1 MTASSTF
8 GARTTA
14 GLLVSVTLLIGGC
27 SSTDLI
33 KNCCYDGDEAV
44 VYLDEVEFVAA
55 DGSVSAFADVYPGF
69 TSQDRFL
76 TTSFPFRK
84 VNNAEVVY
92 DALVLPLNLYDANKN
107 GFMEEPELTVLYL
120 REGALGMGHKVDHLA
135 VDGRRY
141 DAITTSRSNVGGLM
155 QYLDARMDSLPAET
169 QAIFR
174 DLVQVGQDLKL
185 RGSEGPDRQDKKITP

>member
-8 GARTTA
+8 AWRTVG
-14 GLLVSVTLLIGGC
+14 GLLTLAALLLGGC

-33 KNCCYDGDEAV
+33 KNCCYEGDEAV

-55 DGSVSAFADVYPGF
+55 DGDVSSFADVYPGF
-69 TSQDRFL
+69 TPQERFL
-76 TTSFPFRK
+76 TASFPFRK
-84 VNNAEVVY
+84 VNSALVTY

-120 REGALGMGHKVDHLA
+120 REGALGMGHKVDYLA
-135 VDGRRY
+135 VGGKRY
-141 DAITTSRSNVGGLM
+141 DAITTSRSHVGGLM
-155 QYLDARMDSLPAET
+155 EYLDARKDSLNPET

-185 RGSEGPDRQDKKITP
+185 RGSEGADRQGRQITK